1 MSRIGLALFCASL
14 VASACASLG
23 EPDLGSFPTT
33 SAPPQANGGSDD
45 QGVETE
51 GPGEF
56 SGVALEALPPRP
68 PDYLPSIVVV
78 TSTGVGVIEREASP
92 QRFLP
97 FVSLKLTDP
106 VIEESVAPSSTS
118 TTAFR
123 FETTDADAEVTS
135 TTAAPQPSL
144 VWNRASDDLFGGL
157 VLQATTGEIRWFPGT
172 GGGVREVESEGTLV
186 DVGYNAGTPEVLTE
200 RAGQIIR
207 TRLIDNDTTVFTAL
221 QPGEELIDLSSSG
234 GIVAIATSNE
244 ACGSV
249 DFVGSDGTPLS
260 INPFGTLVCI
270 QTARPTV
277 GAVAMSPDGEAI
289 AYTMVDY
296 REDGV
301 ELRTMLQAIELTS
314 GAPILAGEIGGSG
327 DVIDSLAFDGSTAVA
342 LRRSSAGNEVIVV
355 DAETVE
361 PLAIGN
367 VGVPRSVTIARL
379 PLSESLG
386 L

>member
-1 MSRIGLALFCASL
+1 
-14 VASACASLG
+14 LG

-33 SAPPQANGGSDD
+33 SAPAQSDGVSDD
-45 QGVETE
+45 EGVETA

-68 PDYLPSIVVV
+68 PDYIPSIVVV
-78 TSTGVGVIEREASP
+78 TSTGVGVIDRDAGP

-97 FVSLKLTDP
+97 LVSLQLTEP
-106 VIEESVAPSSTS
+106 AAEEAVPPSSTS
-118 TTAFR
+118 TTAFQ
-123 FETTDADAEVTS
+123 FETTDAQVTT
-135 TTAAPQPSL
+135 TTAAPRPSL
-144 VWNRASDDLFGGL
+144 VWTRASDDLFGGL
-157 VLQATTGEIRWFPGT
+157 VVQATTGEIRWFPGT

-200 RAGQIIR
+200 RAGQVIR
-207 TRLIDNDTTVFTAL
+207 IRLIDNDTTVLTSL
-221 QPGEELIDLSSSG
+221 EPGEELIDLSSSG
-234 GIVAIATSNE
+234 GIVAIATSNDG
-244 ACGSV
+244 CGSV
-249 DFVGSDGTPLS
+249 DFVAGDGTPLT

-270 QTARPTV
+270 QASRPSI

-289 AYTMVDY
+289 AYTIAEY

-301 ELRTMLQAIELTS
+301 ELSTKLEAIELTT
-314 GAPILAGEIGGSG
+314 GAPILSSEVGGSG

-355 DAETVE
+355 DAESVE
-361 PLAIGN
+361 VLVIGDL
-367 VGVPRSVTIARL
+367 GVPRSVTMARL
-379 PLSESLG
+379 PLSENLG